1 MTPHAMSHPPAAGEL
16 PRWIF
21 VGLVSGT
28 ASVLLFQ
35 HSALGLFQLL
45 GFKGAPALWP
55 LAAWGAIWGAL
66 LAAALGRLGG
76 KRLIL
81 GAALFGAVLPTL
93 AAVLLV
99 APLKGQ
105 PVVTGVVPL
114 AILVAA
120 LVNAAWG
127 LAAGIGLALFGR
139 RHRPRP

>member
-1 MTPHAMSHPPAAGEL
+1 MLA
-16 PRWIF
+16 
-21 VGLVSGT
+21 GLVSGT
-28 ASVLLFQ
+28 AAVLLFQ
-35 HSALGLFQLL
+35 HSALGLFELL
-45 GFKGAPALWP
+45 GFRGAPPLWP
-55 LAAWGAIWGAL
+55 LAAWGAVWGAL
-66 LAAALGRLGG
+66 LAATLGRLEG

-105 PVVTGVVPL
+105 PAVTGVVPL

-139 RHRPRP
+139 RHRPLR

>member
-1 MTPHAMSHPPAAGEL
+1 M
-16 PRWIF
+16 
-21 VGLVSGT
+21 VSGV

-35 HSALGLFQLL
+35 QGALGLFQLL
-45 GFKGAPALWP
+45 GFRGAPALWP

-66 LAAALGRLGG
+66 LAATLGRLGG

-81 GAALFGAVLPTL
+81 GAGLFGAVLPTL

-120 LVNAAWG
+120 LVNGAWG
-127 LAAGIGLALFGR
+127 LAAGTGLALFGR
-139 RHRPRP
+139 RHRPHR